1 MSYMLAPRKASVLTG
16 KDMTEIR
23 GKIPLT
29 IENQSFKSPIGGYMT
44 RKINI
49 DYQGHHYKK

>member
-1 MSYMLAPRKASVLTG
+1 MLAPRKASVLTG